1 MEKSYFLRDVALKS
15 SVIEISN
22 SSSKSIERR
31 LQKLFVKEKVTAVW
45 NHCEESGERSLMNAY
60 LGEKEKRIIRLN
72 LN

>member
-1 MEKSYFLRDVALKS
+1 MRDVALKS

-45 NHCEESGERSLMNAY
+45 NHCEEMVRESLMNAY
-60 LGEKEKRIIRLN
+60 LGEKEKRIIRLG